1 MLSLSQKMGTMVT
14 QEVQRRQTLSPTD
27 ARLLTTLSS
36 QGQNIFTTQDAASV
50 LGCSSA
56 AVRKRLHRLVK
67 KGWLRRLEKGKY
79 LILPLS
85 AGPAGEYMPDEFVIA
100 AHLIEPYYIS
110 YWSALR
116 YYGYS
121 EQAAPV
127 VYVVTTRRKRLLT
140 VEGITYRFVTVRP
153 HKFFGSRRVW
163 SGAEAILMAEREK
176 ALVDSLDRL
185 DLCGGVIE
193 AAKAIW
199 RGRDEMNWE
208 KVVAYGRRMGNRT
221 ILKRLGFLLETLALG
236 TPSVLDALQANVGA
250 GYTVLD
256 NLYPREGR
264 RDHRWHLVVNVPEHE
279 LLNWREH

>member
-1 MLSLSQKMGTMVT
+1 MVT
-14 QEVQRRQTLSPTD
+14 QKVERRQTLSPTD

-36 QGQNIFTTQDAASV
+36 REQDIFTTQEAASV

-56 AVRKRLHRLVK
+56 GVRKRLHHLVK

-85 AGPAGEYMPDEFVIA
+85 AGPAGEYTPDEFVIA

-121 EQAAPV
+121 EQAAPT
-127 VYVVTTRRKRLLT
+127 VYIVTTRRKRPLT
-140 VEGITYRFVTVRP
+140 VGGVAYRFVTVRA
-153 HKFFGSRRVW
+153 HKFFGARRVW
-163 SGAEAILMAEREK
+163 SGAEAIQMAEQEK
-176 ALVDSLDRL
+176 ALVDCLDRL
-185 DLCGGVIE
+185 NLCGGVIE

-199 RGRDEMNWE
+199 RGRDEMDWE
-208 KVVAYGRRMGNRT
+208 KAVAYGRRMGNRT
-221 ILKRLGFLLETLALG
+221 ILKRLGFLLETFALG
-236 TPSVLDALQANVGA
+236 MPPLLDALQTGVGA

-256 NLYPREGR
+256 SLYPYEGQ
-264 RDHRWHLVVNVPEHE
+264 RDRRWHLVVNVPEHE
-279 LLNWREH
+279 LLDWREH